1 MSDLTPPDGPEDT
14 AILTTPEPQQPPAAA
29 KGRRTAIIAAVSVGV
44 AAVLGGGALVA
55 YKFIA
60 GGPQPAE
67 ALPASV
73 LGVLSIDLDPG
84 AKQKIEAIKTL
95 HKFPGLKKSLNL
107 GSTDDLRRYVF
118 KEATKD
124 GTCKDLNYDADIL
137 PWIGNRAA
145 VAAAELGDE
154 EVAPVFALEVSDVGK
169 AETGVKKIMKCS
181 GGGDAGYAFN
191 DKYLIISDSTEHAKE
206 IVADAKKA
214 PLSDDAKYQKWSD
227 AAGDAGIVNFYVS
240 SKAAT
245 YVANELGD
253 FAGSLSDLSGLG
265 TGSSDSGD
273 LPSGFPTDFPDNTL
287 PTPSDNAAA
296 FHSGGG
302 ASAPRAADPTDPS
315 GAIKDALKNFQGLA
329 GSIRF
334 AGGGMELE
342 VVSGGIQNVADSGK
356 VTDEVESLP
365 ADTALA
371 FGVAYPGDFAKRIID
386 SVKSQF
392 GAAGDDQIAQVESM
406 FGITLPDDLQT
417 LLGKAITLSLGGDAP
432 ASLADLKGPA
442 DLPAGLKITG
452 DSDKIKRLITKLED
466 HSGLSL
472 NDLGVV
478 VESSGDKVAL
488 VLQSGYAKEL
498 LADGKLGDTASF
510 KKVVE
515 NADKAS
521 AVLYLNFDSAWT
533 RTIAQAAGDAADTF
547 GMDGSGSVDSVE
559 ANLEPLQALGFTT
572 WTEGSESHVLL
583 KVTTD

>member
-14 AILTTPEPQQPPAAA
+14 AILTTPEPLQPPAAP

-60 GGPQPAE
+60 SGPQPSE

-124 GTCKDLNYDADIL
+124 GTCKNLTYDADIL

-145 VAAAELGDE
+145 VAAAELGDHK
-154 EVAPVFALEVSDVGK
+154 VAPVFALEVSDVGK
-169 AETGVKKIMKCS
+169 AETGVKKIIKC
-181 GGGDAGYAFN
+181 GGDGDIGYAFN
-191 DKYLIISDSTEHAKE
+191 DKYLIISDSTAHAKE

-245 YVANELGD
+245 YVANEVGD
-253 FAGSLSDLSGLG
+253 LAGSLSGLNRLE
-265 TGSSDSGD
+265 TGSSDSGG
-273 LPSGFPTDFPDNTL
+273 LPSGFPTDFPENNL

-342 VVSGGIQNVADSGK
+342 IVSGGIQNVAGSGK

-371 FGVAYPGDFAKRIID
+371 LGVAYPGDVAKRIID
-386 SVKSQF
+386 SVRSQF
-392 GAAGDDQIAQVESM
+392 GAAADDQIAQAESM
-406 FGITLPDDLQT
+406 FGIKLPDDLQT

-432 ASLADLKGPA
+432 ASLDDVKGPA
-442 DLPAGLKITG
+442 DLPAGIKITG
-452 DSDKIKRLITKLED
+452 DADKIKAIITRLED

-472 NDLGVV
+472 DDIGVV

-488 VLQSGYAKEL
+488 VLQSAYAKRL

-521 AVLYLNFDSAWT
+521 AVLYLNFDSDWT

-547 GMDGSGSVDSVE
+547 GIDGPGSVDSVE
-559 ANLEPLQALGFTT
+559 ANLKPLQALGFTT
-572 WTEGSESHVLL
+572 WSEGSESHVLL